1 MIKGFKGKTPRIA
14 DTAYVSTAACIIGD
28 VELGEN
34 CSVWPGAVIRADF
47 GKISIGRNS
56 VIEDNCVIHTGSPA
70 TINCDVTI
78 GVHVHAG
85 HGAVINCK
93 NIGNH
98 VLIGMNAT
106 LLHDAEI
113 GDECIIG
120 ANCLVTEGMKIPQRS
135 FVAGVPGKVK
145 GELTEKQKFWF
156 TRASDIYEELARE
169 YKQEG
174 I

>member
-1 MIKGFKGKTPRIA
+1 MIKSFKGKIPRIA
-14 DTAYVSTAACIIGD
+14 ETAYVSTAACIIGD

-47 GKISIGRNS
+47 GTITIGKNS
-56 VIEDNCVIHTGSPA
+56 VIEDNCVVHTGSPA
-70 TINCDVTI
+70 TINCNVTI
-78 GVHVHAG
+78 GENVHVG

-93 NIGNH
+93 NIGSH

-113 GDECIIG
+113 ADECIIG
-120 ANCLVTEGMKIPQRS
+120 ASCLVTEGMIIPHRS
-135 FVAGVPGKVK
+135 FVAGVPGKIK
-145 GELTEKQKFWF
+145 GNLTEKQKFWF
-156 TRASDIYEELARE
+156 TQASDVYEQLARE
-169 YKQEG
+169 YKREG